1 MVIDYLSHAAEMLGK
16 QEDIT
21 YYSDLRE
28 KVKTAFN
35 NEFFHEDSKQY
46 GTGSQASNAMPLFAG
61 LVNPQDKQA
70 VLDNLVKD
78 IEEKGYRLSTGD
90 VGNRYLFQA
99 LARNGLNEVMY
110 KMHNHNEVP
119 GYGFQLQFG
128 ATTLTELWDPRK
140 GASWNHFMMGQ
151 IEEWFYKSLAGI
163 DVEENTYSGFKSF
176 KIAPQVVGDLTDV
189 NASYNTLYGT
199 INVKWKVDN
208 GQFEMDIEV
217 PVNCEAKVYLP
228 QETIYTTVKS
238 GKHHFRKELSRPSR

>member
-1 MVIDYLSHAAEMLGK
+1 MVIDYLVQAAEMLSK
-16 QEDIT
+16 KEDIT
-21 YYSDLRE
+21 FYSNLRE
-28 KVKTAFN
+28 EVRTAFN
-35 NEFFHEDSKQY
+35 KEFFNEDTKQY

-61 LVNPQDKQA
+61 LVKPQDKQS

-151 IEEWFYKSLAGI
+151 IEEWFYRSLAGI
-163 DVEENTYSGFKSF
+163 DVEENAYTGFKNF
-176 KIAPQVVGDLTDV
+176 KIAPQVVGDLTYV

-199 INVKWKVDN
+199 IKVDWKVDN

-217 PVNCEAKVYLP
+217 PINCEAKVYLP
-228 QETIYTTVKS
+228 QETNYTAVKS
-238 GKHHFRKELSRPSR
+238 GKYSFKKRLQ